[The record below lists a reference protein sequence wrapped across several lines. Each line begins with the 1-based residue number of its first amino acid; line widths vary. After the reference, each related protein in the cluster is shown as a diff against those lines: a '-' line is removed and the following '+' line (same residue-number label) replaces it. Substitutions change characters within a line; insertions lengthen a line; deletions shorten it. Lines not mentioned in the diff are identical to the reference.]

1 MTKTTVK
8 FAAIAALVAGLGL
21 VSATTA
27 NAATFGTTANSGS
40 TTAKRQLRLLYKLAI
55 PQRVTMGLC

>member
-27 NAATFGTTANSGS
+27 NAATFGTDANSGS
-40 TTAKRQLRLLYKLAI
+40 TTAKTTLKASDTTTGI
-55 PQRVTMGLC
+55 MGLY